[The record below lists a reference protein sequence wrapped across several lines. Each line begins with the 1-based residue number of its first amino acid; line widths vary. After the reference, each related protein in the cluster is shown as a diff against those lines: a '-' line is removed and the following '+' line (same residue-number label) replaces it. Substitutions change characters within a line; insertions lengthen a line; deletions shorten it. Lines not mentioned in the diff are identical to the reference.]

1 MRTSASQLILRALHL
16 GETRVTATI
25 KVNRTPSP
33 GMGNLMP
40 PKNPID
46 ERDIDELLAS
56 LTDRQIADLFNLS
69 EEAVAKI
76 RRQRRAGGSAKSG
89 DDTQLDSH

>member
-1 MRTSASQLILRALHL
+1 MTCINA
-16 GETRVTATI
+16 
-25 KVNRTPSP
+25 NRYFSVDPARNAFRRNAGFSKGGNKP
-33 GMGNLMP
+33 KAEPRMGNLMP

-56 LTDRQIADLFNLS
+56 LTDRQIADLFDMS

-76 RRQRRAGGSAKSG
+76 RRQRRMVGSGNSG
-89 DDTQLDSH
+89 DET

>member
-1 MRTSASQLILRALHL
+1 
-16 GETRVTATI
+16 
-25 KVNRTPSP
+25 
-33 GMGNLMP
+33 MGNLMP

-56 LTDRQIADLFNLS
+56 LTDRQIADLFDMS

-76 RRQRRAGGSAKSG
+76 RRQRRMVGSGNSG
-89 DDTQLDSH
+89 DET